1 MSRFN
6 CLENRKVWTLE
17 NFLENKELIE
27 QIVLW
32 FRKLY
37 NRSNT
42 VYKYKVQVQR
52 LKIIKPVEVTPITRL
67 TRYTEMTKSVLV
79 ISIHFSWSVL
89 VSWSL
94 VSSLTS
100 LCHPSPPPPCFCV
113 SHFLLLSFD
122 QKTRQP
128 DLETPAVELVTHY
141 FSSHSFEGQTL
152 KNVQDFGE
160 GEGKYID

>member
-100 LCHPSPPPPCFCV
+100 LCHPTPPVSVFHIFCC
-113 SHFLLLSFD
+113 SHLIRKLDNQIWKHLLS
-122 QKTRQP
+122 
-128 DLETPAVELVTHY
+128 
-141 FSSHSFEGQTL
+141 
-152 KNVQDFGE
+152 N
-160 GEGKYID
+160 